1 MASLDAALKT
11 YEVLTALHALPD
23 QAALTTAEAAL
34 FLRLSPKT
42 MERMRLDGSG
52 PPYVQAGARGARGGN
67 QKCAYLKTDLLA
79 WQQANQVSNAM
90 EAAVRKGQAFRTLS
104 DLVAE
109 APFYL
114 DRQRRVAGAAVDAS
128 LGAVIERLSSD
139 AWELVW
145 LPVVDAAAREWAD
158 FVVHQGFV
166 QGLQSVLA
174 STEQRIATALEAT
187 SIGSGIRG
195 SDQPS
200 RL

>member
-1 MASLDAALKT
+1 MTSLDSALKT

-52 PPYVQAGARGARGGN
+52 PPYVQAGVNGARGGN
-67 QKCAYLKTDLLA
+67 QKCVYLKADLLG

-90 EAAVRKGQAFRTLS
+90 EAAVKRGQAFRTMF

-114 DRQRRVAGAAVDAS
+114 DAVGRVAGAAEEAPLRVTIDR
-128 LGAVIERLSSD
+128 LGSS
-139 AWELVW
+139 AWMLVW
-145 LPVVDAAAREWAD
+145 LPVVEAAGREWTDLAAHQDLARELQSILAAAG
-158 FVVHQGFV
+158 QK
-166 QGLQSVLA
+166 
-174 STEQRIATALEAT
+174 IAAALEAT
-187 SIGSGIRG
+187 NIGSAVVGHK
-195 SDQPS
+195 
-200 RL
+200 